1 MDALADKVRHHG
13 QSGAKLSPLT
23 KYFAS
28 TSPVGCSSRSRRQ
41 EQEAVAGPAEVAG
54 AVATTAAG
62 QAKVTG
68 AAARPAELQP

>member
-1 MDALADKVRHHG
+1 
-13 QSGAKLSPLT
+13 
-23 KYFAS
+23 
-28 TSPVGCSSRSRRQ
+28 
-41 EQEAVAGPAEVAG
+41 VAGPAEVAG